1 MDADA
6 LFTGWDPIIR
16 ILVVGAA
23 AYFALVVVLR
33 ASGKRTLSKLNAF
46 DLVVTVAIG
55 STFSSILTSKDL
67 ALAEGV
73 AALALLVGL
82 QYAVTFLSVRIKGID
97 ELVKSEPSLLLK
109 DGKPLPGAL
118 RQQRVTQ
125 EELLAA
131 IRTSGGAQLSDAA
144 FVVLESDGSLSAV
157 LKG

>member
-6 LFTGWDPIIR
+6 LFTGWEPILR
-16 ILVVGAA
+16 ILVVGTA
-23 AYFALVVVLR
+23 AYIALVIVLR

-82 QYAVTFLSVRIKGID
+82 QYAVTFLSVRIRAVD
-97 ELVKSEPSLLLK
+97 RLVKSEPSLLLK
-109 DGKPLPGAL
+109 DGEPLSGAL

-131 IRTSGGAQLSDAA
+131 IRTSGGARLSDAA

>member
-6 LFTGWDPIIR
+6 LFTGWEPILR
-16 ILVVGAA
+16 ILVVGTA
-23 AYFALVVVLR
+23 AYIALVIVLR

-82 QYAVTFLSVRIKGID
+82 QYAVTFLSVRIGAVD
-97 ELVKSEPSLLLK
+97 RLVKSEPSLLLK
-109 DGKPLPGAL
+109 DGEPLSGAL

-131 IRTSGGAQLSDAA
+131 IRTSGGAELSDAA

>member
-6 LFTGWDPIIR
+6 LFTGWDPILR
-16 ILVVGAA
+16 ILVVGTA
-23 AYFALVVVLR
+23 AYVALVIVLR

-55 STFSSILTSKDL
+55 STFSAILTSKDL

-82 QYAVTFLSVRIKGID
+82 QYAVTFLSVRIRAVD
-97 ELVKSEPSLLLK
+97 RLVKSEPSLLLK
-109 DGKPLPGAL
+109 DGEPLPGAL

-125 EELLAA
+125 EELRAA
-131 IRTSGGAQLSDAA
+131 IRTSGGAELSDAA
-144 FVVLESDGSLSAV
+144 FVVLESDGTLSAV

>member
-6 LFTGWDPIIR
+6 LFTGWDPILR

-23 AYFALVVVLR
+23 AYLALVIVLR

-97 ELVKSEPSLLLK
+97 KLVKSEPSLLLK
-109 DGKPLPGAL
+109 DGAPLSGAL

-131 IRTSGGAQLSDAA
+131 IRTSGGARLSDAA

>member
-23 AYFALVVVLR
+23 AYLALVIVLR

-73 AALALLVGL
+73 AALVLLVGL

-97 ELVKSEPSLLLK
+97 KLVKSEPTLLLK
-109 DGKPLPGAL
+109 DGEPLPGAL

-125 EELLAA
+125 EELRAA
-131 IRTSGGAQLSDAA
+131 IRTSGGAELSDAA

>member
-6 LFTGWDPIIR
+6 LFTGWEPILR
-16 ILVVGAA
+16 ILVVGTA
-23 AYFALVVVLR
+23 AYIALVIVLR

-73 AALALLVGL
+73 AALALLAGL
-82 QYAVTFLSVRIKGID
+82 QYAVTFLSVRIGAVD
-97 ELVKSEPSLLLK
+97 RLVKSEPSLLLK
-109 DGKPLPGAL
+109 DGEPLSGAL

-131 IRTSGGAQLSDAA
+131 IRTSGGAELSDAA

>member
-6 LFTGWDPIIR
+6 LFTGWEPILR
-16 ILVVGAA
+16 ILVVGTA
-23 AYFALVVVLR
+23 AYVALVIVLR

-82 QYAVTFLSVRIKGID
+82 QYAVTFLSVRIGAVD
-97 ELVKSEPSLLLK
+97 RLVKSEPSLLLK
-109 DGKPLPGAL
+109 DGEPLSGAL

-131 IRTSGGAQLSDAA
+131 IRTSGGAELSDAA

>member
-1 MDADA
+1 MDLEA
-6 LFTGWDPIIR
+6 LFTGWDPILR
-16 ILVVGAA
+16 ILVVGTA
-23 AYFALVVVLR
+23 AYVALVVVLR
-33 ASGKRTLSKLNAF
+33 VSGKRTLSKLNAF

-82 QYAVTFLSVRIKGID
+82 QYAVTLLSVRIKAID
-97 ELVKSEPSLLLK
+97 KLVKSEPSLLLK
-109 DGKPLPGAL
+109 DGAPLPGAL
-118 RQQRVTQ
+118 RRQRVTQ

-131 IRTSGGAQLSDAA
+131 IRTSGGAELSDAA

>member
-6 LFTGWDPIIR
+6 LFTGWDPILR
-16 ILVVGAA
+16 ILVVGTA
-23 AYFALVVVLR
+23 AYVALVIVLR

-82 QYAVTFLSVRIKGID
+82 QYAVTFLSVRIGAVD
-97 ELVKSEPSLLLK
+97 RLVKSEPSLLLK
-109 DGKPLPGAL
+109 DGQPLPGAL

-125 EELLAA
+125 EELRAA
-131 IRTSGGAQLSDAA
+131 IRTSGGAELSDAA
-144 FVVLESDGSLSAV
+144 FVVLESDGTLSAV

>member
-6 LFTGWDPIIR
+6 LFTGWDPIVR
-16 ILVVGAA
+16 ILVVGTA
-23 AYFALVVVLR
+23 AYVALVIVLR

-82 QYAVTFLSVRIKGID
+82 QYAVTFLSVRIGAVD
-97 ELVKSEPSLLLK
+97 RLVKSEPSLLLK
-109 DGKPLPGAL
+109 DGQPLPGAL

-125 EELLAA
+125 EELRAA
-131 IRTSGGAQLSDAA
+131 IRTSGGAELSDAA
-144 FVVLESDGSLSAV
+144 FVVLESDGTLSAV

>member
-23 AYFALVVVLR
+23 AYFALVIVLR

-55 STFSSILTSKDL
+55 STFSAILTSKDL

-97 ELVKSEPSLLLK
+97 KLVKSEPSLLLK
-109 DGKPLPGAL
+109 DGEPLPGAL

>member
-23 AYFALVVVLR
+23 AYFALVIVLR

-55 STFSSILTSKDL
+55 STFSAILTSKDL

-82 QYAVTFLSVRIKGID
+82 QYAVTFLSVRIKEID
-97 ELVKSEPSLLLK
+97 KLVKSEPSLLLK
-109 DGKPLPGAL
+109 DGDPLPGAL

>member
-23 AYFALVVVLR
+23 AYLALVIVLR

-82 QYAVTFLSVRIKGID
+82 QYAVTFLSVRIGAVD
-97 ELVKSEPSLLLK
+97 RLVKSEPSLLLK
-109 DGKPLPGAL
+109 DGAPLPRAL
-118 RQQRVTQ
+118 RQQRVTE

-131 IRTSGGAQLSDAA
+131 IRTSGGAELSDAA

>member
-6 LFTGWDPIIR
+6 LFTGGDPILR
-16 ILVVGAA
+16 ILVVGTA
-23 AYFALVVVLR
+23 AYVALVIVLR

-82 QYAVTFLSVRIKGID
+82 QYAVTFLSVRFKGID
-97 ELVKSEPSLLLK
+97 KLVKSEPSLLLK
-109 DGKPLPGAL
+109 AGAHLPGAL

-131 IRTSGGAQLSDAA
+131 IRTSGGAELSDAA

-157 LKG
+157 LRG

>member
-23 AYFALVVVLR
+23 AYVALVIVLR

-55 STFSSILTSKDL
+55 STFSAILTSKDL

-82 QYAVTFLSVRIKGID
+82 QYAVTFLSVRIGAVD
-97 ELVKSEPSLLLK
+97 RLVKSEPSLLLK
-109 DGKPLPGAL
+109 DGEPLPGAL

-125 EELLAA
+125 EELRAA
-131 IRTSGGAQLSDAA
+131 IRTSGGAELSDAA
-144 FVVLESDGSLSAV
+144 FVVLESDGTLSAV

>member
-97 ELVKSEPSLLLK
+97 KLVKSEPSLLLK
-109 DGKPLPGAL
+109 DGEPLPGAL

-157 LKG
+157 LKD